1 LSMNSKDRLKK
12 EKMLRKNVLKLRG
25 LCREKPLLA
34 NVNLRL
40 LRKLDVLNLSD
51 RKSQNAK
58 P

>member
-1 LSMNSKDRLKK
+1 MNFKDRLKK